1 MDVRDRQR
9 LESLAGH
16 AKKALYYVGHG
27 GPGWYTNDETV
38 DAVMMQITQIAED
51 ARRVSDETLATI
63 PEVPW
68 RQVKGIREKIVHD
81 YAFVDAEMIRQVVDQ
96 SLPDLIGAVERALK

>member
-1 MDVRDRQR
+1 MDARDRES

-16 AKKALYYVGHG
+16 AKKARDYVRRH

-51 ARRVSDETLATI
+51 AKRVSDETLATI

-68 RQVKGIREKIVHD
+68 KQVKGIREKIVHD
-81 YAFVDAEMIRQVVDQ
+81 YEFVDVEIVRQVVDR
-96 SLPDLIGAVERALK
+96 SLPDLIGAVKRALK